1 MSHLCLKLKSGV
13 LSCEDRVTAHVKHA
27 SMSVWEMLT
36 IEIST
41 VLMRMVRRYSV
52 NNENLYVL
60 QAHALF
66 VSPLSV
72 LSCWLQLSVYFL
84 LHVMNVSCLECI
96 GLDEWIL
103 CLRTTCIFFFCKPK
117 CSIMILEELPLLV
130 CSLHTVLKQYCEIL
144 IIWIRQIKAR
154 FVNVSFIFI
163 FYFLCY
169 WFYK

>member
-1 MSHLCLKLKSGV
+1 MRDADYRDKYSTDENGQALQCEQWESICSPSTRSFCVAVICLVLLTATLCLFLTARDECFLFRVYWAGWMDFMLKN
-13 LSCEDRVTAHVKHA
+13 
-27 SMSVWEMLT
+27 
-36 IEIST
+36 
-41 VLMRMVRRYSV
+41 Y
-52 NNENLYVL
+52 
-60 QAHALF
+60 
-66 VSPLSV
+66 
-72 LSCWLQLSVYFL
+72 
-84 LHVMNVSCLECI
+84 LHFF
-96 GLDEWIL
+96 
-103 CLRTTCIFFFCKPK
+103 FFFCKPK